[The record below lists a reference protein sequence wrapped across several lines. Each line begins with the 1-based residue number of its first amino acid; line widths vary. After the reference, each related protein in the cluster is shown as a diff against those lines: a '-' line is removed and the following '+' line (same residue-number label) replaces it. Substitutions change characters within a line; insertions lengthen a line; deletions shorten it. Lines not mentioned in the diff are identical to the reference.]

1 MWIKPHIGR
10 HDEQGAY
17 ENLVEELRY
26 DPAEIEKFHRVNP
39 ATFDF
44 LLAKVDGVISR
55 QNTTYRASISAAERL
70 SINWKWVSYV
80 CQLCVTEMF
89 HCDWSV
95 AGRLMRQMSLT
106 RTHHATVV
114 GPIRFSNRSNNC
126 RVCKINGRQLS
137 LVRTHHATIVFSSSL
152 RPTDDKNRMVCA
164 GLKMQSSCL
173 INYQELTRS
182 I

>member
-1 MWIKPHIGR
+1 
-10 HDEQGAY
+10 
-17 ENLVEELRY
+17 
-26 DPAEIEKFHRVNP
+26 
-39 ATFDF
+39 
-44 LLAKVDGVISR
+44 
-55 QNTTYRASISAAERL
+55 
-70 SINWKWVSYV
+70 
-80 CQLCVTEMF
+80 MF

-164 GLKMQSSCL
+164 GLSESFIEYSWGSVKSYASITIRLTGLNSVPISQQNTARKWEGMSCWSQPGVNYHGL
-173 INYQELTRS
+173 INTIARPTDYHKYMS
-182 I
+182 IINAAEYVKF

>member
-1 MWIKPHIGR
+1 M
-10 HDEQGAY
+10 
-17 ENLVEELRY
+17 
-26 DPAEIEKFHRVNP
+26 
-39 ATFDF
+39 
-44 LLAKVDGVISR
+44 
-55 QNTTYRASISAAERL
+55 
-70 SINWKWVSYV
+70 

-106 RTHHATVV
+106 STHHATVV

-164 GLKMQSSCL
+164 GLKQSSIGSKNHQNQIYLQMILCNRCL
-173 INYQELTRS
+173 ASTEKWIKRWKSGETNLKDMTLRQ
-182 I
+182 

>member
-1 MWIKPHIGR
+1 
-10 HDEQGAY
+10 
-17 ENLVEELRY
+17 
-26 DPAEIEKFHRVNP
+26 
-39 ATFDF
+39 
-44 LLAKVDGVISR
+44 
-55 QNTTYRASISAAERL
+55 
-70 SINWKWVSYV
+70 
-80 CQLCVTEMF
+80 MF

-164 GLKMQSSCL
+164 GLYSEKEIMMVRTCRKIKRHLCKRACNAHYQGKVNIKGEGKRKDGKITSESGPAYNIYFNSSERDGRRLSTIQFLSAVVPLRPFLGDDTC
-173 INYQELTRS
+173 
-182 I
+182 

>member
-1 MWIKPHIGR
+1 ML
-10 HDEQGAY
+10 
-17 ENLVEELRY
+17 N
-26 DPAEIEKFHRVNP
+26 
-39 ATFDF
+39 
-44 LLAKVDGVISR
+44 
-55 QNTTYRASISAAERL
+55 
-70 SINWKWVSYV
+70 
-80 CQLCVTEMF
+80 
-89 HCDWSV
+89 CDWSV

-152 RPTDDKNRMVCA
+152 RPTDNKNRMVCA
-164 GLKMQSSCL
+164 GLYTRHYLYAPGTCMQSVMKKEYYYYYYYYLCCQL
-173 INYQELTRS
+173 IICAPQQNTQATLLYFLPHIIKKTAYQVKYLICRHHNCTT